1 MINSTEMDTNIRSA
15 AKTLWNYLRLDNILV
30 KSDVIIA
37 MGSHD
42 IRVAEHATNLLLYD
56 WAPLLVFSGGLG
68 RLTAGSWKRPE
79 AEVFAEAA
87 MDQGA
92 PAERILVENLSSN
105 TGENII
111 FTKNLLQIKRI
122 SVRKAILVHK
132 PYMERRSFATAKNY
146 WPDVSFSTSSPPLP
160 FDNYPNEKI
169 SMDEMIHIMVGDCQR
184 IMLYPELGY
193 QIPQAIP
200 ENVTAAYQNLIEA
213 GYTNQLVQP
222 VP

>member
-105 TGENII
+105 TG
-111 FTKNLLQIKRI
+111 
-122 SVRKAILVHK
+122 
-132 PYMERRSFATAKNY
+132 
-146 WPDVSFSTSSPPLP
+146 
-160 FDNYPNEKI
+160 
-169 SMDEMIHIMVGDCQR
+169 
-184 IMLYPELGY
+184 
-193 QIPQAIP
+193 
-200 ENVTAAYQNLIEA
+200 
-213 GYTNQLVQP
+213 
-222 VP
+222 